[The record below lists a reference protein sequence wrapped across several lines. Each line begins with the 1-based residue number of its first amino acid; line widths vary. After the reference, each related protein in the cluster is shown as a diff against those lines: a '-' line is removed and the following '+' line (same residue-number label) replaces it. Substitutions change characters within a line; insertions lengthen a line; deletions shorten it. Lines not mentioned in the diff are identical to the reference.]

1 MNASVS
7 LLHAQDHKAE
17 LRRAASRSRR
27 RGRSDTPARAV
38 AGVAIRQAG
47 PADAND
53 LKVLAQ
59 LEGRP
64 FPAGPTLVALQEGAV
79 RAALP
84 LDGAAPLAD
93 PFRRTA
99 EIVELLIAER
109 RQLRRRRR
117 PGRGRRLLAALFGG
131 SHSPVSA
138 PVSAGP
144 VVPGSETLLD
154 SGC

>member
-1 MNASVS
+1 M
-7 LLHAQDHKAE
+7 
-17 LRRAASRSRR
+17 
-27 RGRSDTPARAV
+27 T
-38 AGVAIRQAG
+38 IRQAG
-47 PADAND
+47 PADAKD
-53 LKVLAQ
+53 LDVLAQ

-64 FPAGPTLVALQEGAV
+64 VPTGPTLVAVQDGAV

-84 LDGAAPLAD
+84 LDGSAPLAD

-99 EIVELLIAER
+99 EIVELLVAER
-109 RQLRRRRR
+109 RQLRRRMR

-154 SGC
+154 SRC